1 MPQNTLKFC
10 KENRKFVLQ
19 RKSIPV
25 CVGGETVGNIG
36 TQPKRGKHCS
46 IRREGG
52 KVGRKTAHPSAIK
65 PPGTEDFG

>member
-1 MPQNTLKFC
+1 M
-10 KENRKFVLQ
+10 
-19 RKSIPV
+19 